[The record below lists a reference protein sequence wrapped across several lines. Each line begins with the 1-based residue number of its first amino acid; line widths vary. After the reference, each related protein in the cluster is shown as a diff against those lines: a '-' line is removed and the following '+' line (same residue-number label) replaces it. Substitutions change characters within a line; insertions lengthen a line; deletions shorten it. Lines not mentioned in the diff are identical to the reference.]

1 MERAF
6 ICHTPLIFIHLLLFF
21 LSLVPLM
28 AAENKKKNYRRRKV
42 EDDADASDHDEAV
55 DDK

>member
-1 MERAF
+1 MPHSAYVYLF
-6 ICHTPLIFIHLLLFF
+6 IAVF

-42 EDDADASDHDEAV
+42 KDDADASEQDEAEAV
-55 DDK
+55 DVK